1 MLKIHFSQNDMRNMM
16 LIQQTLIQY
25 LLQKKNLCDIFKVLT
40 IWGNINLFIRPQHHT
55 ISKSKNKNL
64 ILFLMVLGMI
74 GAVLWLI
81 NYYSSLWGFT

>member
-1 MLKIHFSQNDMRNMM
+1 MSTSDQYAKIIVDMAMQWGSFLIIALCVAPILELLLK
-16 LIQQTLIQY
+16 
-25 LLQKKNLCDIFKVLT
+25 
-40 IWGNINLFIRPQHHT
+40 LFIKKTSDT

>member
-1 MLKIHFSQNDMRNMM
+1 MSTSDQYAKIIVDMAMQWGSFLIIALCVAAIVELLLKLFI
-16 LIQQTLIQY
+16 
-25 LLQKKNLCDIFKVLT
+25 KKNSD
-40 IWGNINLFIRPQHHT
+40 T